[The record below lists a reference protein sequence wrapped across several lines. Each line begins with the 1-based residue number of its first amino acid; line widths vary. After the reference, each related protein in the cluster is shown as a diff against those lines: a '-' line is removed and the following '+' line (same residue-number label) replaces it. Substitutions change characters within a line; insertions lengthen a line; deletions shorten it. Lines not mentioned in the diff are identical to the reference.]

1 MRSTTIRK
9 LAWTLGLL
17 ALAYA
22 ALPQVL
28 GWLHSDL
35 RGVYES
41 PNGEFRIYAFHVTL
55 DGVAEHAPYGDVLSL
70 TRHSRLLQP
79 NDGYVIFAGHCRQG
93 VLPEWKGNDRIV
105 VRCGSREG
113 IRTLAVLAYG
123 IAIEMNAPE
132 HRPPAR

>member
-1 MRSTTIRK
+1 MRTPILRK

-41 PNGEFRIYAFHVTL
+41 PNGEFRIFAFHVTL
-55 DGVAEHAPYGDVLSL
+55 DGAAQHAPYGDVLSV
-70 TRHSRLLQP
+70 TRESRLLQP
-79 NDGYVIFAGHCRQG
+79 NDGYVIFAGYCRGG
-93 VLPEWKGNDRIV
+93 VTPEWKANDRIV
-105 VRCGSREG
+105 VRCTGRDQV
-113 IRTLAVLAYG
+113 RTLAVRAYG
-123 IAIEMNAPE
+123 IGVELEAAEV
-132 HRPPAR
+132 RPPAR